1 MQKTKLN
8 RLHHVVLY
16 KESPKKPIKNSS
28 EVKVTHPKLLDS
40 WSFLRAAIAG
50 ESRFH
55 ISRKGLC
62 LCVIVWRLAFGDLV
76 VKRKRD
82 GGKPVV
88 VRVRVNLWD
97 LSGHHPENSFLWF
110 REENWGS

>member
-1 MQKTKLN
+1 ML
-8 RLHHVVLY
+8 
-16 KESPKKPIKNSS
+16 
-28 EVKVTHPKLLDS
+28 
-40 WSFLRAAIAG
+40 A

-88 VRVRVNLWD
+88 VSVRVNLWD
-97 LSGHHPENSFLWF
+97 LSGHQEFVKFIMNSTNSFYGFEKRIVL
-110 REENWGS
+110 REENNSLPSEIELDVSSFYF